1 MHLFSSPA
9 LLQFLVGEELGQVCL
24 DPFSLQFHFDSR
36 RHITVEGRIEH
47 VDEVGVVHTH
57 DCQVRNGA
65 PIYLHQ
71 LLQHKVASID
81 VQPLC
86 LSLIFDSGAILRIF
100 TDEGQYECGQ
110 IYQADMKD
118 GLIVF

>member
-1 MHLFSSPA
+1 VFFAVLANLEAMHLFSSPD
-9 LLQFLVGEELGQVCL
+9 LLQFLVGKELGQVCL

-47 VDEVGVVHTH
+47 VDEAGVVHSH
-57 DCQVRNGA
+57 DCQVRDGA
-65 PIYLHQ
+65 AVYLHQ

-100 TDEGQYECGQ
+100 TDEGQY
-110 IYQADMKD
+110 
-118 GLIVF
+118 